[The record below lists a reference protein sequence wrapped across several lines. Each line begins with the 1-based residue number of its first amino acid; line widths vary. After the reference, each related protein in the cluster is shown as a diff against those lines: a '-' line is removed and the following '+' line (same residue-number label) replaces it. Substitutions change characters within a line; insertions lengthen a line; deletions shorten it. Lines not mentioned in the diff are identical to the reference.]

1 MPAEAAEG
9 ISQGLVIGFSLLSV
23 FALGIAGVAFWQ
35 KNFALAIGVAVATA
49 VHAGVLAFHSEPA
62 KKAQVQQ
69 EEEKVELVELPPLEP
84 EEDIEVVENEADEA
98 PPEFAPPQIM
108 DLPSTVP
115 VSAMQIKF
123 EPPPPEAPR
132 SLGTITIPSN
142 RQAPGAG
149 WGKLFELK
157 DLDQKPTPITR
168 IQPTY
173 PFEMKRAGQNGN
185 VLLGF
190 IVDSTGTVRDA
201 YVVDSSHRE
210 FEAAAL
216 QAIQKWKFRPGKKGG
231 RAVNTKMQ
239 QPIVFNISN

>member
-1 MPAEAAEG
+1 M
-9 ISQGLVIGFSLLSV
+9 
-23 FALGIAGVAFWQ
+23 
-35 KNFALAIGVAVATA
+35 
-49 VHAGVLAFHSEPA
+49 
-62 KKAQVQQ
+62 
-69 EEEKVELVELPPLEP
+69 
-84 EEDIEVVENEADEA
+84 
-98 PPEFAPPQIM
+98 IM

-115 VSAMQIKF
+115 VSAMVIKF
-123 EPPPPEAPR
+123 EPPPPEAPK

-142 RQAPGAG
+142 RSAPSSG

-185 VLLGF
+185 VTLGF

-210 FEAAAL
+210 FEAAAI